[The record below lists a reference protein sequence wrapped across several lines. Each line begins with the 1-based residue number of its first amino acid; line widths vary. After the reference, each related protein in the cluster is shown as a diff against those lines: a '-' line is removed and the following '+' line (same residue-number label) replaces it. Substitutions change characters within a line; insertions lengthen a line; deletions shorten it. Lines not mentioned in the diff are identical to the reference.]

1 MTTATANQ
9 VYKAN
14 GSGSGT
20 WGALPGGSNTVAVNS
35 ASDFP
40 AAVTGVITLADNTVY
55 VISGTISISDTLT
68 PGTGSS
74 IVSLESHSN
83 ELIYTGTGSMFKGV
97 NKSLHVT
104 GLSVRCATGTLLDF
118 TDTAPL
124 KDSVIEF
131 VNVEFTQTKH
141 VGLCTDIK
149 QLRYFACVYDDIITT
164 GHTFAGDIEQVF
176 AGASDFVMNAAS
188 PVFDL
193 GSATFDLMW
202 STDFQVKLLNA
213 GATFVTGLAS
223 GANINVSGTGQLVN
237 GLYLGTGS
245 ALSGVT
251 ADDLLW
257 FFHNNSTIA
266 NTAPDAVIYM
276 VNNATETVISTQ
288 NVPVPVLGTFSE
300 HRASHFSTTAA
311 GRITYLGMQDHRTT
325 ISASLSAKTASG
337 ADKDITVYVALNGSI
352 IANSAISNNAKLA
365 TKNNTVMIWKDVMT
379 TNDYIE
385 IWVENNDDTANILVE
400 DINFV
405 AS

>member
-20 WGALPGGSNTVAVNS
+20 WGDIPGGANTVAVNT
-35 ASDFP
+35 AADFP

-193 GSATFDLMW
+193 GTATFDLMW

-223 GANINVSGTGQLVN
+223 SANINTSGTGQLVN
-237 GLYLGTGS
+237 GLYLGTGA
-245 ALSGVT
+245 ALAGVT

-266 NTAPDAVIYM
+266 NTAPDAVTYM
-276 VNNATETVISTQ
+276 TDNATETVISTQ

-300 HRASHFSTTAA
+300 HRATHYSTTAA

-337 ADKDITVYVALNGSI
+337 SDKDITIYVALNGSI

-365 TKNNTVMIWKDVMT
+365 TKNNTVMIWKEVMT

-385 IWVENNDDTANILVE
+385 IWVENNDDTINILVE

>member
-1 MTTATANQ
+1 VTTATLNQ

-14 GSGSGT
+14 GSGSGS
-20 WGALPGGSNTVAVNS
+20 WGDIAGGLNSVAIN
-35 ASDFP
+35 AAEDFP
-40 AAVTGVITLADNTVY
+40 AASGGIITLADNTVY
-55 VISGTISISDTLT
+55 VISGTIVITDTIT

-83 ELIYTGTGSMFKGV
+83 ELSYTGTGSMFLGT
-97 NKSLHVT
+97 NKSLHVS
-104 GLSVRCATGTLLDF
+104 SVSLRCANGTLLDF

-124 KDSVIEF
+124 KESVIEF
-131 VNVEFTQTKH
+131 SGVEFVIVKH

-149 QLRYFACVYDDIITT
+149 QLRYFACVYDDITTT

-193 GSATFDLMW
+193 GTATFDLMW
-202 STDFQVKLLNA
+202 SSDFQVKLLNA

-223 GANINVSGTGQLVN
+223 GANINTSGTGQLVN
-237 GLYLGTGS
+237 GLYLGTGT
-245 ALSGVT
+245 ALSGVSS
-251 ADDLLW
+251 DDLLW

-266 NTAPDAVIYM
+266 NTAPDAVTYM
-276 VNNATETVISTQ
+276 TNNATETVISTQ

-311 GRITYLGMQDHRTT
+311 GRITYLGQQDHRTT
-325 ISASLSAKTASG
+325 ISASLTAKTASG
-337 ADKDITVYVALNGSI
+337 SDKDITIYVALNGSI
-352 IANSAISNNAKLA
+352 VANSAISNNAKLS
-365 TKNNTVMIWKDVMT
+365 TKNNTVMIWKEVMS

-385 IWVENNDDTANILVE
+385 IWVENNIDTINIVVE